1 VVSNLI
7 FTFRIASIG
16 GLVKIIDKDFRRNIW
31 VGKTVFY
38 TGSKTPDSAEGRLQ
52 VPVLWHTSY

>member
-1 VVSNLI
+1 MD
-7 FTFRIASIG
+7 